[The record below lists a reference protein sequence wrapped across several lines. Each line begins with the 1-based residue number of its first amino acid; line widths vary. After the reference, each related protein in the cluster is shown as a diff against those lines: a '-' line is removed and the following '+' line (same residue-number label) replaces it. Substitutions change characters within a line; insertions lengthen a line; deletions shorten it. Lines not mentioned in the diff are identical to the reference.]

1 MEGAHGN
8 DVELISRTLQVE
20 HKIFYFDL
28 KKNPS
33 GWYLKISEKASGSRS
48 TIIVPAS
55 GIRTFVDLF
64 QYYVTGETP
73 LESSEVQVNT
83 KVFYFDVGENQ
94 RGRFLKVS
102 EVTRN
107 RSTIIVPAGNGDG
120 EGWASFRDILA
131 DINEGLHSLA
141 PDENT
146 SADFQRQ
153 GQKRHFTGKTFD
165 ERRALREA
173 KKCYI
178 CEEEGHFAN
187 ECPQRDSQDKDDKSD
202 RKGKRPKPSAE
213 LVRDLMGDQQN
224 VDAIELCRAW
234 EKVRDQEVLVFFDP
248 GARANFISPELASK
262 LGILAEELGMTSEA
276 DLACPGHSGP
286 VTPILGKLCLHVV
299 GEPASEHTTHSA
311 GKSQKAALRSS
322 VEEGSTS
329 QGHETSGVS
338 SKIIRVDQKKFYF
351 DLGSN
356 ARGQYLR
363 ISEVTGTERS
373 AIILPVSA
381 LEQFYETV
389 GHFVETVRNQEQPEV
404 GSSTMRTGAPI
415 RSWSEV

>member
-1 MEGAHGN
+1 MEGAHAN
-8 DVELISRTLQVE
+8 DVELISKTLQVE

-64 QYYVTGETP
+64 QYYVSGETP

-146 SADFQRQ
+146 SADFQE
-153 GQKRHFTGKTFD
+153 TSS
-165 ERRALREA
+165 ER
-173 KKCYI
+173 I
-178 CEEEGHFAN
+178 TH
-187 ECPQRDSQDKDDKSD
+187 P
-202 RKGKRPKPSAE
+202 
-213 LVRDLMGDQQN
+213 
-224 VDAIELCRAW
+224 
-234 EKVRDQEVLVFFDP
+234 
-248 GARANFISPELASK
+248 
-262 LGILAEELGMTSEA
+262 
-276 DLACPGHSGP
+276 
-286 VTPILGKLCLHVV
+286 LGKLQK
-299 GEPASEHTTHSA
+299 GAMRSTA
-311 GKSQKAALRSS
+311 G
-322 VEEGSTS
+322 EGSAS
-329 QGHETSGVS
+329 LSHEGSGALS
-338 SKIIRVDQKKFYF
+338 RILRVDQKKFYF

-363 ISEVTGTERS
+363 ISEVIGADRS

-381 LEQFYETV
+381 LEQFYETL
-389 GHFVETVRNQEQPEV
+389 GHFVETVRTQDMPET
-404 GSSTMRTGAPI
+404 GSSRNRSGAPTCN
-415 RSWSEV
+415 WSED

>member
-8 DVELISRTLQVE
+8 DMELISKTLQVE

-64 QYYVTGETP
+64 QYYVSGETP

-83 KVFYFDVGENQ
+83 KVFYFDVGDNQ

-131 DINEGLHSLA
+131 VINEGLHSLA
-141 PDENT
+141 PEENT
-146 SADFQRQ
+146 SADFQ
-153 GQKRHFTGKTFD
+153 
-165 ERRALREA
+165 E
-173 KKCYI
+173 
-178 CEEEGHFAN
+178 
-187 ECPQRDSQDKDDKSD
+187 
-202 RKGKRPKPSAE
+202 PS
-213 LVRDLMGDQQN
+213 
-224 VDAIELCRAW
+224 
-234 EKVRDQEVLVFFDP
+234 
-248 GARANFISPELASK
+248 
-262 LGILAEELGMTSEA
+262 
-276 DLACPGHSGP
+276 
-286 VTPILGKLCLHVV
+286 
-299 GEPASEHTTHSA
+299 SEHISHLV
-311 GKSQKAALRSS
+311 GKSQKAAFRSS
-322 VEEGSTS
+322 VEEGAASV
-329 QGHETSGVS
+329 GHESSGAL
-338 SKIIRVDQKKFYF
+338 SKSIRVEQKKFYF

-363 ISEVTGTERS
+363 ISEVTGSDRS

-389 GHFVETVRNQEQPEV
+389 GQFVETVRNQELPEA
-404 GSSTMRTGAPI
+404 GSSRMRPGASGGAAI
-415 RSWSEV
+415 RSWSEG